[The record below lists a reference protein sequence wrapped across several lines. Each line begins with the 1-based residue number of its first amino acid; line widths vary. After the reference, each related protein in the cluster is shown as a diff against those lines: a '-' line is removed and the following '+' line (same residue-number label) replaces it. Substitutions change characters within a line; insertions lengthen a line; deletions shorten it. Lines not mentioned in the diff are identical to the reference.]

1 MKTQNEELKE
11 ILIKHNALNKTME
24 EVVEYG
30 TELYQDLCSYY
41 MNNGEM
47 PYKVAKGHHGNPDEW
62 VADKLYE
69 SGLIKD

>member
-1 MKTQNEELKE
+1 
-11 ILIKHNALNKTME
+11 ME

-41 MNNGEM
+41 MNNGDM

>member
-30 TELYQDLCSYY
+30 TELVSRFMLL
-41 MNNGEM
+41 
-47 PYKVAKGHHGNPDEW
+47 
-62 VADKLYE
+62 LYE
-69 SGLIKD
+69 

>member
-30 TELYQDLCSYY
+30 TELYQDLC
-41 MNNGEM
+41 E
-47 PYKVAKGHHGNPDEW
+47 
-62 VADKLYE
+62 
-69 SGLIKD
+69 

>member
-1 MKTQNEELKE
+1 
-11 ILIKHNALNKTME
+11 ME

-41 MNNGEM
+41 MNNGDM
-47 PYKVAKGHHGNPDEW
+47 PYKVAIMDPDEW

-69 SGLIKD
+69 S